1 MNRIEFEFDGECR
14 EETGSKLFPDG
25 VSVSSTTCEL
35 GLSRDVGEAKSLI
48 SIGESDILEVE
59 TEDGAWLLTRQ
70 QFFALSNLDDEGY
83 VLDSVGKR
91 QQSDTTKRSLPTTVN
106 MQRGK
111 RGFVSWVLKALRVL
125 KIDLAGFLVDKLS
138 KKIDASLVFNDQ
150 PGLYRLGRDGA
161 MHREPMQSGADPVLL
176 LVHGTASSTLG
187 AFRELLPNKET
198 SEFQKQPWQSIHD
211 AFGGRVFAFEHATLS
226 VPVAKNTLDLLES
239 LPQADCPPLVL
250 MSHSRGGLVTDLLA
264 SLRQSVVEGSQ
275 SLDLLPSNSKS
286 VDKEDLEELAYLG
299 KLAHCAR
306 ARSHSGLPLVIR
318 HVRVACPAAGTSLAG
333 PNTNIYLSIIAKL
346 LDKIPNLPVLGF
358 VIDIVEALFELAAA
372 VVKEGLE
379 PGALPGIESMKP
391 DGLLVDY
398 LQSIQN
404 TSGELVVVSGDS
416 SGFVDKILWPIFIG
430 PHDYVVDTVSMVDG
444 FKYLSY
450 DEYPLVGD
458 GVSHTQYFGRS
469 DVQGWLMEELQP
481 TVNRTRV
488 EAQQR
493 VYSSRGRVAN
503 KDILDSLDQTC
514 LVFLPGFMGSEL
526 SSKGFFGDYDIWVD
540 YLRLIFGKGDDLEL
554 DNSDVFVSGVLQDV
568 YEDFIQHANQ
578 KLHVVP
584 FAYDWRG
591 TIEAPIDELERL
603 ISSRL
608 DDSLMPI
615 TLVCHSM
622 GGLVA
627 RAWRDRYPN
636 TWKRV
641 VQRGGYMIQ
650 GGTPNL
656 GTWQVPMI
664 FSGEHDLLN
673 KLSRYDVENSKR
685 DWQRM
690 IAKFPG
696 PVQMAV
702 YDKSLLGDSAID
714 LSKKEGWEALGGGST
729 LPKVTLLEE
738 AAAAAAKRKLDK
750 FESDDHIIYI
760 AGSAKAT
767 PKLSKENGK
776 WCLVDSNEGDG
787 LALWRSAGKDPDY
800 YINAAHGNIFNLS
813 EAFDSIL
820 DLSLNGS
827 TSGLSKTRPSAASR
841 GFEAGGSERRVREGL
856 GLDATYGPVST
867 KAQLLSAITHGGSVQ
882 NNRQSRQAS
891 TRLEVEVIHGN
902 LMFCEAPVLVGHYQG
917 DRIIRAEAAL
927 DRHFRGV
934 LSQRWKLGEAHY
946 ASEPGDS
953 EVVLARE
960 AFSFGPKGAI
970 VVGLGRMG
978 ELTQGDLILT
988 VMCGVQ
994 SYLQAMIEAGR
1005 GSRPLSIATLLV
1017 GSGNEELK
1025 LGEVLEGI
1033 LRGVTQANET
1043 FRARDG
1049 NTSAAIAKV
1058 QIIEWHFDLALEARW
1073 ALERIKEQGE
1083 FEIELQQ
1090 VISINEGGLRRL
1102 RRDNNDQWWTSL
1114 SIGFAPRNDELE
1126 NEDLETLDFSVGGSK
1141 AMGQADK
1148 VIVSRERIDRRI
1160 KSISTDR
1167 FDASMKA
1174 QKTLFEQLI
1183 PSTFKNFAA
1192 QQRNLIL
1199 ELDPAV
1205 AYIPW
1210 ELLVDRRSI
1219 GVKPLSVAAGMLR
1232 RIRPQDTSYDK
1243 TKLVAETR
1251 RALIVGNPPA
1261 ENTDYPY
1268 LQGAVDEAQ
1277 CVENIIARSPLW
1289 KSKSLIYK
1297 RGISGSNSEQEIF
1310 DESHTG
1316 DYQLLHLAAHGAY
1329 VADSESDSG
1338 VIIGEK
1344 ELADGSYKPLYFY
1357 PRDVESLRLVP
1368 SLVFLNCC
1376 HTGSISKW
1384 QGLHHLSASL
1394 AAEFIKA
1401 GAKAVVAASWAIND
1415 ADALRFANTFY
1426 DAMFVGTPFGE
1437 SVSLARRSIYRA
1449 DSSTWAAYQCYGD
1462 PGFVLPGVQSTKSS
1476 QSPRYQHED
1485 EVVMDLK
1492 NIESELR
1499 AYKSKSSAPDSRL
1512 RHWLDRVTVAATES
1526 HPQRSPIQWVSIP
1539 KVTYALALAYG
1550 ELGDWQLAEV
1560 WLRRSVDADG
1570 SQNSIEDILRV
1581 RNYLIRYSEQQAD
1594 QLESEGDVGSD
1605 KYLELLELTYNVTQ
1619 SLTSMEVILP
1629 GSASVHEHIA
1639 SAWKLVA
1646 MMLETLSDN
1655 EIDPKSNRAALKNL
1669 PQSVD
1674 CLVLSR
1680 NSYHRAFDQKM
1691 NVGKDDSWYPG
1702 NNALLM
1708 EALVRSKSR
1717 KLSLRLAK
1725 KAFSEFKAKLKLEI
1739 ERQSMAAVPDVWA
1752 MLAEQEYKLSLWV
1765 LGDEDQKDSLGDIGT
1780 GIADAIK
1787 SYGSAGQVDSVA
1799 KQLRCMI
1806 KFLSRSRKKEIVQML
1821 ARIRQEL

>member
-1 MNRIEFEFDGECR
+1 MNNIEFEFDGEYR

-25 VSVSSTTCEL
+25 ASVSSKTCEI
-35 GLSRDVGEAKSLI
+35 GLSRDASKSKSVI
-48 SIGESDILEVE
+48 SISDNDILEVE

-70 QFFALSNLDDEGY
+70 QFFVLSNLDEEGY
-83 VLDSVGKR
+83 ALDSEGKR
-91 QQSDTTKRSLPTTVN
+91 QQSDSTKRSLPTTVN

-111 RGFVSWVLKALRVL
+111 RGFVSWALKALRVL
-125 KIDLAGFLVDKLS
+125 NIDLAGFLVDKAS
-138 KKIDASLVFNDQ
+138 KRIDASLVFNDQ
-150 PGLYRLGRDGA
+150 PGLYKLGRDGE
-161 MHREPMQSGADPVLL
+161 MLREPMQPGEEPVLL

-187 AFRELLPNKET
+187 AFRDLVPNKEFN
-198 SEFQKQPWQSIHD
+198 EFQKQPWRSIYD
-211 AFGGRVFAFEHATLS
+211 AFEGRVFAFEHATLS
-226 VPVAKNTLDLLES
+226 VPVAKNTMDLLET
-239 LPQADCPPLVL
+239 LPQTDCPPLVL
-250 MSHSRGGLVTDLLA
+250 LSHSRGGLVTDLLA
-264 SLRQSVVEGSQ
+264 SLRQSMVEGSQ
-275 SLDLLPSNSKS
+275 SLELIPSNREV
-286 VDKEDLEELAYLG
+286 VDEQDRAELDYLD
-299 KLAHCAR
+299 KLAQCAR
-306 ARSHSGLPLVIR
+306 ARSHSGLPSVIR

-346 LDKIPNLPVLGF
+346 LDKIPDLPVLGIVF
-358 VIDIVEALFELAAA
+358 DIVEALFKLAAA
-372 VVKEGLE
+372 VVKEGLR

-398 LQSIQN
+398 LQSIRN

-450 DEYPLVGD
+450 DEYPLIGD

-481 TVNRTRV
+481 MVNRARV
-488 EAQQR
+488 ELQLEGVA
-493 VYSSRGRVAN
+493 SRGRVAN

-514 LVFLPGFMGSEL
+514 LVFIPGFMGSEL
-526 SSKGFFGDYDIWVD
+526 SSKGLFGDYDIWVD
-540 YLRLIFGKGDDLEL
+540 YLRLIFGKGDDLKL
-554 DNSDVFVSGVLQDV
+554 DNSDIFVSGVLQDV

-578 KLHVVP
+578 RLHVVP
-584 FAYDWRG
+584 FAYDWRDK
-591 TIEAPIDELERL
+591 IEAPIDELERL
-603 ISSRL
+603 IASRL

-627 RAWRDRYPN
+627 RAWRDRFPN

-656 GTWQVPMI
+656 GTWQVPLI
-664 FSGEHDLLN
+664 FSGEHDLLH
-673 KLSRYDVENSKR
+673 KLSRYDIENSKI

-690 IAKFPG
+690 IAEFPG

-702 YDKSLLGDSAID
+702 YDKSLLGDSGID
-714 LSKKEGWEALGGGST
+714 LSKREGWKSLRGGSILPDEAL
-729 LPKVTLLEE
+729 LVE
-738 AAAAAAKRKLDK
+738 ATAAAAKRKLDK
-750 FESDDHIIYI
+750 FEYDDHIIYI
-760 AGSAKAT
+760 AGCDKAT
-767 PKLSKENGK
+767 PKLSKKNSE
-776 WCLVDSNEGDG
+776 WCLVNTTEGDG
-787 LALWRSAGKDPDY
+787 LALWESAGKDPDY
-800 YINAAHGNIFNLS
+800 YINAAHGNIFNLA
-813 EAFDSIL
+813 ETFDSIL
-820 DLSLNGS
+820 DLALDGS
-827 TSGLSKTRPSAASR
+827 TNGLSNTRPSLASR
-841 GFEAGGSERRVREGL
+841 GVEDGGSERRVREGL
-856 GLDATYGPVST
+856 GLGATYGPVST

-882 NNRQSRQAS
+882 RNRQSVQAS

-917 DRIIRAEAAL
+917 DSIIRAEATL
-927 DRHFRGV
+927 DRHLRGV

-953 EVVLARE
+953 EVILARG
-960 AFSFGPKGAI
+960 AARFGPKGAI

-978 ELTQGDLILT
+978 ELTQGELILT
-988 VMCGVQ
+988 VMRGVQ

-1033 LRGVTQANET
+1033 LRGVTQANDT
-1043 FRARDG
+1043 LRARDG
-1049 NTSAAIAKV
+1049 NGSAAITKV

-1073 ALERIKEQGE
+1073 ALERLNEQGE
-1083 FEIELQQ
+1083 FEIELRHG
-1090 VISINEGGLRRL
+1090 ISINEGGVQRL
-1102 RRDNNDQWWTSL
+1102 WRDNNDQWWTSL
-1114 SIGFAPRNDELE
+1114 SVRFAQRSEELE
-1126 NEDLETLDFSVGGSK
+1126 NADLETLVFSVGGSK
-1141 AMGQADK
+1141 AMGKADTIK
-1148 VIVSRERIDRRI
+1148 VSRDRIERRI

-1219 GVKPLSVAAGMLR
+1219 GVKPMSVASGMLR
-1232 RIRPQDTSYDK
+1232 RMRPQDTSYNK
-1243 TKLVAETR
+1243 TKLLADSR

-1261 ENTDYPY
+1261 TQTGYPY

-1277 CVENIIARSPLW
+1277 SVENVIARSPRW
-1289 KSKSLIYK
+1289 NSKSLIYK
-1297 RGISGSNSEQEIF
+1297 KGISGSNSEQEIF

-1316 DYQLLHLAAHGAY
+1316 DYQLLHFAAHGAH

-1344 ELADGSYKPLYFY
+1344 KLDDGSYIPLYFY
-1357 PRDVESLRLVP
+1357 PRDVKSLRLVP

-1376 HTGSISKW
+1376 HTGAIAKW

-1401 GAKAVVAASWAIND
+1401 GAKAVVSASWAIDD
-1415 ADALRFANTFY
+1415 ADALCFASNFY
-1426 DAMFVGTPFGE
+1426 SAMFDGIPFGE
-1437 SVSLARRSIYRA
+1437 SVSIARRSIYREN
-1449 DSSTWAAYQCYGD
+1449 SSTWAAYQCYGD
-1462 PGFVLPGVQSTKSS
+1462 PGFVLPGVQSSKSS
-1476 QSPRYQHED
+1476 QTLQYQHED
-1485 EVVMDLK
+1485 EVVIDLK

-1499 AYKSKSSAPDSRL
+1499 AYKSKETTPDSRL
-1512 RHWLDRVTVAATES
+1512 RMWLDRVTVAATEVRPQC
-1526 HPQRSPIQWVSIP
+1526 HPKKWADVP
-1539 KVTYALALAYG
+1539 KVIYALALAYG

-1560 WLRRSVDADG
+1560 WLRRAVDADG
-1570 SQNSIEDILRV
+1570 SQNSIDDILRV
-1581 RNYLIRYSEQQAD
+1581 RNNLIRYMEQQAD
-1594 QLESEGDVGSD
+1594 RLENDGKVGSD
-1605 KYLELLELTYNVTQ
+1605 KYLELLIIIYEITQ
-1619 SLTSMEVILP
+1619 SLVSMADVLP
-1629 GSASVHEHIA
+1629 KSALVHEHIA

-1646 MMLETLSDN
+1646 MMSETLSDN
-1655 EIDPKSNRAALKNL
+1655 DIDPRSNRETLENL
-1669 PQSVD
+1669 PESVD
-1674 CLVLSR
+1674 CLVRSR
-1680 NSYHRAFDQKM
+1680 DSYHRAFVQKM
-1691 NVGKDDSWYPG
+1691 KEGKDDSWYPG

-1708 EALVRSKSR
+1708 EALVHSKSKR
-1717 KLSLRLAK
+1717 ISLRLEK

-1739 ERQSMAAVPDVWA
+1739 ERQSKAGVPDVWA

-1765 LGDEDQKDSLGDIGT
+1765 GNKDEKVALEEIGA
-1780 GIADAIK
+1780 GITAAIK
-1787 SYGSAGQVDSVA
+1787 NYGSAGQVDSVA
-1799 KQLRCMI
+1799 KQLRCI
-1806 KFLSRSRKKEIVQML
+1806 LKFLRKSRQKEIVQML
-1821 ARIRQEL
+1821 ARIRQEV